1 MMKPALPTVVI
12 ADDHKIVTAGLVR
25 LLADRYEIVEIVNDG
40 RLVPDAVARLRP
52 DVVLLDLSM
61 PNVSGLEA
69 LRRIRARGVTSKVI
83 MLTMHADATIAVETL
98 KAGAAGFVLKES
110 SGEELLAALDVVLS
124 GGTYLAAD
132 LTKDIVNLMVGVS
145 DPNRVELTAQ
155 QREVLRL
162 IVRGQRAKEIANV
175 LELSPRSVDGIK
187 YRIMQQLDVHSTA
200 ELVRYAVENRLV
212 AF

>member
-1 MMKPALPTVVI
+1 MNGSLPTVVI
-12 ADDHKIVTAGLVR
+12 ADDHKIVTAGLIR
-25 LLADRYEIVEIVNDG
+25 LLGDRYEIVATINDG
-40 RLVPDAVARLRP
+40 RFVPDTVARLQP

-69 LRRIRARGVTSKVI
+69 LRQIRSRGIACKAI
-83 MLTMHADATIAVETL
+83 MLTMHADAALAVETL
-98 KAGAAGFVLKES
+98 KAGASGFVLKES
-110 SGEELLAALDVVLS
+110 SGEELLAAIDVVLG
-124 GGTYLAAD
+124 GGTYLASD
-132 LTKDIVNLMVGVS
+132 LTKEIVNLMVGVS

-155 QREVLRL
+155 QREVLRM

-175 LELSPRSVDGIK
+175 LDLSPRSVDGIK
-187 YRIMQQLDVHSTA
+187 YRIMQQLDLHSTA

>member
-1 MMKPALPTVVI
+1 MNGALPTVVI
-12 ADDHKIVTAGLVR
+12 ADDHRIVTAGLIR
-25 LLADRYEIVEIVNDG
+25 LLSDRYEILETINDG
-40 RLVPDAVARLRP
+40 RLVPDAVCRLQP

-61 PNVSGLEA
+61 PNISGLEA
-69 LRRIRARGVTSKVI
+69 LRQIRLRGVHTKAI
-83 MLTMHADATIAVETL
+83 MLTMHADAALAVETL

-110 SGEELLAALDVVLS
+110 SGDELLAALDVVLS
-124 GGTYLAAD
+124 GGTYLASD

-155 QREVLRL
+155 QREVLRM

-175 LELSPRSVDGIK
+175 LDLSPRSVDGIK
-187 YRIMQQLDVHSTA
+187 YRIMQQLDLHSTA